1 MPRGIGRLGPGRI
14 CILVGQVAMSIR
26 LRCSIPLICVCQRDG
41 GARLVS
47 APPFRA
53 EVWRVRRMLRVE
65 QREGPGKNI
74 QALEG
79 CQRGSNDKFR
89 LGNAVS

>member
-1 MPRGIGRLGPGRI
+1 
-14 CILVGQVAMSIR
+14 
-26 LRCSIPLICVCQRDG
+26 
-41 GARLVS
+41 
-47 APPFRA
+47 
-53 EVWRVRRMLRVE
+53 MLRVE